1 MHKLRSLFLVCCLTV
16 FGVATCHADAV
27 IGYFDLSCPGGPAG
41 CGFNP
46 NWYPL
51 ISVPLAGQVTFT
63 LLGNGTIAANLV
75 EYGPAPILGFGF
87 DSAATNLPESDFSP
101 TSISDAQGWWD
112 YFGHHASGF
121 YCPDCGYQESWIIG
135 NPGDYTSVYQVLNG
149 GASSVDFYLV
159 DSDDNRS
166 SWGADAQP
174 YVPEPGS
181 LLLLGTG
188 ALGLLGALRRRIA
201 R

>member
-1 MHKLRSLFLVCCLTV
+1 MHKLRSLFLICCLTV
-16 FGVATCHADAV
+16 FGVATSHADAV
-27 IGYFDLSCPGGPAG
+27 IGYFDISCSGGPAG
-41 CGFNP
+41 CGFIP
-46 NWYPL
+46 GSSFV
-51 ISVPLAGQVTFT
+51 SVPLAGQVTFT
-63 LLGNGTIAANLV
+63 LLGNGTIAANL
-75 EYGPAPILGFGF
+75 EEWGPAPIVGFGF
-87 DSAATNLPESDFSP
+87 NSAVLSLPESGFSP
-101 TSISDAQGWWD
+101 TTLSDTQGWWD
-112 YFGHHASGF
+112 YFGYQQSGF

-149 GASSVDFYLV
+149 SSSSFDFYLL
-159 DSDDNRS
+159 DYDDARS

-188 ALGLLGALRRRIA
+188 ALGLLGALRRRLA